1 MMTLRPSIRI
11 YLCLQPT
18 DMRKQMDGLS
28 VLAQEVIG
36 ENPMS
41 GHLFLFHNRGRN
53 RLKILYWD
61 TNGYVVWYKRL
72 EKGCFSFP
80 KQKEGRVEI
89 NESVFQQLLGGLRL
103 NHVWEKVDKSK
114 ENP

>member
-1 MMTLRPSIRI
+1 MMTLQPSIKI
-11 YLCLQPT
+11 YLCLQPA

-28 VLAQEVIG
+28 ILAQEQIC

-103 NHVWEKVDKSK
+103 KHVWGKVNIS
-114 ENP
+114 